1 MMHKAYSISLEMDC
15 HSLPSALPRPKPNIK
30 IEDFLNERGNV
41 VAKDLIELWFPKKKF
56 NVFLSHSHQDE
67 NLAIKLSE
75 YLEENFGLT
84 TFIDSQVWSYAD
96 DLLKIFDNEFC
107 RDNSKQNYNYKLRN
121 MTTAHIHNMLSVALT
136 EMMDKT
142 ECILFLNTENSVNN
156 SAPNLIKGQKISDIN
171 ITEIG
176 YTYSSWIYLE
186 LKNLITLRKKDIV
199 REIGQESLKDSIS
212 EAVLA
217 KDMKLSRNIEYDIHK
232 EIKYLPKLNIDILNT
247 LSEQFKP
254 LQELSVPELA
264 LDLLY
269 AEVPME
275 FPNLEP

>member
-1 MMHKAYSISLEMDC
+1 MHKAYSISLEIDC

-41 VAKDLIELWFPKKKF
+41 IAKDLIELWFPKKKF

-107 RDNSKQNYNYKLRN
+107 RDNSNQNYNYKLRN

-232 EIKYLPKLNIDILNT
+232 EIKYLPKLNIDILST
-247 LSEQFKP
+247 LSKKFKP